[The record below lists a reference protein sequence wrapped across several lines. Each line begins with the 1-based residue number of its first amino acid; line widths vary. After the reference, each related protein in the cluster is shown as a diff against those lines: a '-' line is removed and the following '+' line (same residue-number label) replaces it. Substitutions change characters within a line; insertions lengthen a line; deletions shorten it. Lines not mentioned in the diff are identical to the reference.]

1 MKKHTLLS
9 DTVVFLLIVFLFI
22 IPPFFAASLVLAAD
36 AGQSTSSLFKG
47 WDFPWYQILL
57 AVIALLILAF
67 YYGNEHDE
75 ADAVKAGKAEKSDSI
90 PDSLWRHL
98 IVFPV
103 VFTFGMLFAV
113 SLLCRFVAEVTG
125 AFESDILVIKPEGIL
140 QWLFCIVNFLCAAFY
155 EEVLYRFYFID
166 KLFDLI
172 RQRARGLKSQNS
184 DDLSSQKSS
193 DLNLQQSGDLNLRQ
207 SGDLINQRSCR
218 PRWVMWLCEVLG
230 VLAFAF
236 AHLYMGWISVL
247 NAALAHVF
255 LRLCYKKNGHLWPCV
270 TAHFFYNV
278 ISLIL
283 L

>member
-36 AGQSTSSLFKG
+36 AGQNTSSLFKG

-67 YYGNEHDE
+67 YYGNEQDE
-75 ADAVKAGKAEKSDSI
+75 ADAVKAGKAEKFDSI

-125 AFESDILVIKPEGIL
+125 VFESSISVIKPEGIL
-140 QWLFCIVNFLCAAFY
+140 QWLFCILNFLCAAFY

-172 RQRARGLKSQNS
+172 RERIRVFKSQR
-184 DDLSSQKSS
+184 
-193 DLNLQQSGDLNLRQ
+193 SGDLNLQQ

-218 PRWVMWLCEVLG
+218 RRWVMWLCEVLG

>member
-22 IPPFFAASLVLAAD
+22 IPPFFAASLVFAAD

-67 YYGNEHDE
+67 YYGNEQDE
-75 ADAVKAGKAEKSDSI
+75 ADAVKAAKAETSDSI

-140 QWLFCIVNFLCAAFY
+140 QWLFCILNFLCAAFY

-166 KLFDLI
+166 KLFDVI
-172 RQRARGLKSQNS
+172 RQRARGL
-184 DDLSSQKSS
+184 SSQRFG
-193 DLNLQQSGDLNLRQ
+193 DLNLQQ

-218 PRWVMWLCEVLG
+218 RRWVMWLCEVLG

-255 LRLCYKKNGHLWPCV
+255 LRLCYKKNEHLWPCV

>member
-36 AGQSTSSLFKG
+36 AGQNTSSLFKG

-67 YYGNEHDE
+67 YYGNEQDE
-75 ADAVKAGKAEKSDSI
+75 ADAVKAGKAEKFDSI

-125 AFESDILVIKPEGIL
+125 VFESSISVIKPEGIL
-140 QWLFCIVNFLCAAFY
+140 QWLFCILNFLCAAFY
-155 EEVLYRFYFID
+155 EEVLRVF
-166 KLFDLI
+166 
-172 RQRARGLKSQNS
+172 KSQR
-184 DDLSSQKSS
+184 
-193 DLNLQQSGDLNLRQ
+193 SGDLNLQQ

-218 PRWVMWLCEVLG
+218 RRWVMWLCEVLG